1 MPAGSGGRGLTMLSD
16 AERAKLSDLQTMLG
30 PDAGALALA
39 LEQITDAMAQVNLHT
54 VYCRVE
60 KGPRAHAL
68 TKDIADALATMEKA
82 KQLLQS
88 TLQRLKHS

>member
-1 MPAGSGGRGLTMLSD
+1 MLSD
-16 AERAKLSDLQTMLG
+16 TERAKLSDLQFMLG

-60 KGPRAHAL
+60 KGARGGAPTR
-68 TKDIADALATMEKA
+68 DIADALATMQKA
-82 KQLLQS
+82 KDLLQA
-88 TLQRLKHS
+88 TLQRLRQS